1 MKSNCRI
8 PCSQVTRCIRNLR
21 FWKNANPNRSRSGAS
36 LKCVLA
42 EYSRKEKSSS
52 TMREASWCTSAL
64 TLPNRN
70 SFRKF
75 VPNER
80 SECKPDRAQPSRN
93 AERSVENYPSRA
105 FGRARPG
112 FGSFRGWTSLHEDSG
127 RHGGGG
133 HQDRE
138 AGDGR
143 FDSQLGLGGARPFVG
158 LRLAQWQQAKLHNR
172 REEES
177 RLGGGPSPNRK
188 SRCCSGKLC
197 ARRRRAHGVR
207 SRRALRP
214 QSPADLLFLVGLW
227 PGRPLS
233 RRESL

>member
-75 VPNER
+75 AP
-80 SECKPDRAQPSRN
+80 N
-93 AERSVENYPSRA
+93 AERSVENYSSRA

-112 FGSFRGWTSLHEDSG
+112 FGSFRGGTSLHEDSG

-143 FDSQLGLGGARPFVG
+143 FDSQLGLGSARSLVG

-172 REEES
+172 RKEES
-177 RLGGGPSPNRK
+177 RPGGRPSPNRK

-207 SRRALRP
+207 SGGPLRAES
-214 QSPADLLFLVGLW
+214 QADLLFLVGLW
-227 PGRPLS
+227 PGRPLP
-233 RRESL
+233 RCESL

>member
-8 PCSQVTRCIRNLR
+8 LFLRATRCTRNLR
-21 FWKNANPNRSRSGAS
+21 FWKNASPNRNLSGAS
-36 LKCVLA
+36 LKCALA
-42 EYSRKEKSSS
+42 AYSRKEKSSS

-75 VPNER
+75 A
-80 SECKPDRAQPSRN
+80 PD
-93 AERSVENYPSRA
+93 AERSVENYSSRA

-127 RHGGGG
+127 RHGRGG

-143 FDSQLGLGGARPFVG
+143 FDSQLGLGGARPFV
-158 LRLAQWQQAKLHNR
+158 R
-172 REEES
+172 
-177 RLGGGPSPNRK
+177 
-188 SRCCSGKLC
+188 
-197 ARRRRAHGVR
+197 
-207 SRRALRP
+207 
-214 QSPADLLFLVGLW
+214 
-227 PGRPLS
+227 
-233 RRESL
+233 